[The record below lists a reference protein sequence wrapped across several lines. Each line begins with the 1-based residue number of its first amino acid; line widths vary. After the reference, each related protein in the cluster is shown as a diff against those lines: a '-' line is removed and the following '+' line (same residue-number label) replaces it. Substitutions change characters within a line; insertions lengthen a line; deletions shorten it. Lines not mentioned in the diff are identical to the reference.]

1 MNRKVRKL
9 LALALALIV
18 SLGSVGI
25 TAADGVST
33 PSDLPPMPTEAPAA
47 SAEPTT
53 VPEATE
59 APIVEA
65 EPTAVPEATEAP
77 TEEAEPTAVPEAT
90 EAPTEEAEPTAVP
103 EASEAPIVEAEP
115 TATPEPTEAPAEPET
130 VDVLAT
136 IVWED
141 NSDAKGIRPD
151 SVTAYAIGSE
161 ESRYTEIA
169 KDRPLPGESGNVRHD
184 VWTQEFRGLPKMSG
198 DAVIEYRVSVR
209 VPEGYRLQID
219 GMTIHLFLN
228 ETEAPVEE
236 TKAPEVTEAPVEETE
251 APEVTETPEVTEAPV
266 EETEASEVTETPEV
280 TEVPV
285 EETEVPEVTETPVPQ
300 ETEMPAAEAT
310 EAPAVTEAPAEP
322 TKVASEEK
330 PEPIEK
336 PIEKPAVITYERDE
350 HGNLVLDENGMPVPN
365 VPEGMDIP
373 VEYKRDE
380 TGALVLDES
389 GNPIPTQT
397 VPAGSQKQQTLEDLL
412 DPNRRIDVYAKW
424 EGDTLRFGDEM
435 TLTAVLHG
443 YDNATY
449 TLQWQVSADANTWTN
464 IDGETEA
471 GMTVLVTEENYLNYW
486 RVAVII
492 TDATAAD
499 VE

>member
-65 EPTAVPEATEAP
+65 EPTAAPEASEAPTEEAEPTAVPEASEAP

-90 EAPTEEAEPTAVP
+90 
-103 EASEAPIVEAEP
+103 EAPIVEAEP

-151 SVTAYAIGSE
+151 SVTAYAIGSD
-161 ESRYTEIA
+161 ESRYSERA
-169 KDRPLPGESGNVRHD
+169 KDRPLPGESGNVRHN
-184 VWTQEFRGLPKMSG
+184 VWTQEFRSLPKMAG
-198 DAVIEYRVSVR
+198 DTVIEYRVSVR
-209 VPEGYRLQID
+209 VPEGYRIQID

-228 ETEAPVEE
+228 ETELPVEETEVPEATEAPVEE
-236 TKAPEVTEAPVEETE
+236 TETPEPTEVPVEETE
-251 APEVTETPEVTEAPV
+251 APEVTEAPVEATEAPEVTEAPV
-266 EETEASEVTETPEV
+266 EVTEAPEATETPS
-280 TEVPV
+280 
-285 EETEVPEVTETPVPQ
+285 PQ
-300 ETEMPAAEAT
+300 ETETPAEET

-322 TKVASEEK
+322 TEVAFDEK
-330 PEPIEK
+330 PESTENPT
-336 PIEKPAVITYERDE
+336 VITYERDE
-350 HGNLVLDENGMPVPN
+350 HGNLVLDEDGMPVPN

-373 VEYKRDE
+373 VAYQRDE
-380 TGALVLDES
+380 TGALVLDEI

-397 VPAGSQKQQTLEDLL
+397 VPAGSQKQQTGRFAGSE
-412 DPNRRIDVYAKW
+412 PAHRCIRQV
-424 EGDTLRFGDEM
+424 GGRHTPLR
-435 TLTAVLHG
+435 
-443 YDNATY
+443 
-449 TLQWQVSADANTWTN
+449 
-464 IDGETEA
+464 
-471 GMTVLVTEENYLNYW
+471 
-486 RVAVII
+486 
-492 TDATAAD
+492 
-499 VE
+499 